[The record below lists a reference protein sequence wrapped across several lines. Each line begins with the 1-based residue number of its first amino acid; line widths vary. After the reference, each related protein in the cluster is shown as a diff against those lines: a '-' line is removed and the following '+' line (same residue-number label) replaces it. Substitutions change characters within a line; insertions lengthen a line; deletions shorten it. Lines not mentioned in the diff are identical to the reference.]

1 MTSGIAMPA
10 PQALFA
16 QWSPPNERGKL
27 AGVATSGIT
36 FGLIVSMPLTGVLVK
51 LFGWEIQFYVIGGAC
66 LIWVPLWFWYARD
79 SPSEM
84 PSYRISIDELNFLK
98 QFEIKRE
105 KNEPPWINFWLSLPV
120 WGVLVGW
127 FAHNYLMYNLLTSL
141 PFYLSNVHGQNAL
154 KSGALTTLPYI
165 LKWLCGFIQ
174 AQFVS
179 YILDKGNLF
188 FNLQFKNEVNS
199 RFCKT
204 DNFTP
209 TIQLNFNYYSRYT
222 HALGNHGQV

>member
-36 FGLIVSMPLTGVLVK
+36 FGLIVSMPLAGALVK
-51 LFGWEIQFYVIGGAC
+51 SFGWQIQFYVVGGAC
-66 LIWVPLWFWYARD
+66 LLWVPLWFWYARD

-84 PSYRISIDELNFLK
+84 PLNRISTDELNYLK
-98 QFEIKRE
+98 QFEIKRD
-105 KNEPPWINFWLSLPV
+105 KVDTPWINFWFSLPV
-120 WGVLVGW
+120 WGVLVAW
-127 FAHNYLMYNLLTSL
+127 FAHNYLQYNLLTSL

-154 KSGALTTLPYI
+154 KSGALTSLPYI
-165 LKWLCGFIQ
+165 LKWLCSVIQ

-179 YILDKGNLF
+179 CILEKGKQGAF
-188 FNLQFKNEVNS
+188 QFSNTLE
-199 RFCKT
+199 F
-204 DNFTP
+204 
-209 TIQLNFNYYSRYT
+209 
-222 HALGNHGQV
+222 QVL